1 MLGRLDSL
9 HPESPGGKVK
19 RIVVI
24 LLALLAVSAKSAEPA
39 PASAMKVGV
48 VGLVHDHVGA
58 FFKGGA
64 LAPAGGILN
73 RADVQVVGIVEPDQK
88 LFDSTL
94 SVTLSRPTC
103 AFAALRKW
111 LHGCIHRRYW
121 FSLPRVST
129 GESWKSALHWACTF

>member
-39 PASAMKVGV
+39 PASAMKVGL

-73 RADVQVVGIVEPDQK
+73 RPDVQLVGIVEPDQR
-88 LFDSTL
+88 LFDSYAQRYHL
-94 SVTLSRPTC
+94 STSLHFRSIQEMVSQAHPR
-103 AFAALRKW
+103 AL
-111 LHGCIHRRYW
+111 LVFTAPSEHRR
-121 FSLPRVST
+121 VI
-129 GESWKSALHWACTF
+129 EE